1 MKDEIWKDIPQYEG
15 YYQVSNYGRVK
26 SLKRTIVDSRGISKT
41 VNERILIARVKENG
55 YLQVSLWRNNKGKGE
70 YVHRLVAMA
79 FIPNPENKPTV
90 NHKDLDIQNN
100 HVENLEWATYK
111 ENNAYGDRLKRQGE
125 TFKANGKISK
135 RVNQYDLD
143 GNFIATYRSMREA
156 ERINGICNGSVSTS
170 IKKGWNMGGY
180 HWEIVE

>member
-1 MKDEIWKDIPQYEG
+1 MKDEVWKDIPQYEG
-15 YYQVSNYGRVK
+15 HYQISNYGRVK

-41 VNERILIARVKENG
+41 VNGKILVAQVKDNG
-55 YLQVSLWRNNKGKGE
+55 YLQVSLWRNNKGKME

-90 NHKDLDIQNN
+90 NHKDLDVQNN
-100 HVENLEWATYK
+100 YVDNLEWATYS
-111 ENNAYGDRLKRQGE
+111 ENNAYGDRLKRQGKSY
-125 TFKANGKISK
+125 KANGKTSK

-143 GNFIATYRSMREA
+143 GNYIATYRSMREA
-156 ERINGICNGSVSTS
+156 ERINGISNGSVSLS

-180 HWEIVE
+180 HWEFVD